1 MFLTCSFVTRTRKWH
16 RFRPVSGRCFMGI
29 RIQQVAYIASL
40 MIGWAM
46 WWEARGNKHRSLS
59 WAGLQAQHQRVHWRT
74 WSKFCFDENCAEQT
88 DLSQIPRLTSINL
101 SASPQEKFA
110 PPTFTFQRK
119 VSPPSIRP
127 VADPDVLVGEGANR
141 SSVEA
146 TKTEAPKR
154 VGCGKMDTLLRGNW
168 ALERLCPRIFFCK
181 LVYGMRMV

>member
-1 MFLTCSFVTRTRKWH
+1 
-16 RFRPVSGRCFMGI
+16 
-29 RIQQVAYIASL
+29 
-40 MIGWAM
+40 MIGCLM
-46 WWEARGNKHRSLS
+46 WWEALGNEHRSLS
-59 WAGLQAQHQRVHWRT
+59 QAGLQAQHQRVHWRT
-74 WSKFCFDENCAEQT
+74 WNTFCFDENCAEQT
-88 DLSQIPRLTSINL
+88 ELSQTPRLTSINL